1 MAIAEVGL
9 APAKEAAECPPKK
22 HRGEEPSVS
31 RALCNPKPQS
41 ERKIALRWVS
51 GDDDDLSAPM
61 DRDIS
66 DPFLLITTLVWYGGA
81 IPAMRARSGSDARV
95 GAETVRVTRAERAS
109 MVEIFCLLS
118 TSSRGERMKK
128 KRGEAARRRARIKT
142 TWLSPFRSFGA
153 EENKAH

>member
-9 APAKEAAECPPKK
+9 APAKDAAECPPKK

-51 GDDDDLSAPM
+51 DDDDDLSAPM

-66 DPFLLITTLVWYGGA
+66 EPFLVMTTLVWYGGA
-81 IPAMRARSGSDARV
+81 IPATRARSGSDARV
-95 GAETVRVTRAERAS
+95 CAETVRVTSAERAS
-109 MVEIFCLLS
+109 MVVEIFWVAVCGE
-118 TSSRGERMKK
+118 GERCGK
-128 KRGEAARRRARIKT
+128 KRGERPGGEHESKQLLWLRASFPTLWSRR
-142 TWLSPFRSFGA
+142 
-153 EENKAH
+153 

>member
-51 GDDDDLSAPM
+51 DDDLSAPM

-109 MVEIFCLLS
+109 MVEIFYYVAVG
-118 TSSRGERMKK
+118 R
-128 KRGEAARRRARIKT
+128 
-142 TWLSPFRSFGA
+142 
-153 EENKAH
+153 